1 MDTPQAQNLPR
12 IITREE
18 MIKMMQE
25 RIKNN
30 KPRKPRRCGTIIG
43 GVLGTKAG
51 NPAMGAQAGNAIGG
65 IAEGILNKIGGR

>member
-25 RIKNN
+25 QIKNN
-30 KPRKPRRCGTIIG
+30 KPRKPRR
-43 GVLGTKAG
+43 
-51 NPAMGAQAGNAIGG
+51 
-65 IAEGILNKIGGR
+65 

>member
-25 RIKNN
+25 R
-30 KPRKPRRCGTIIG
+30 KPRRTQKGSG
-43 GVLGTKAG
+43 R
-51 NPAMGAQAGNAIGG
+51 G
-65 IAEGILNKIGGR
+65 IKIKFGLSLKIHLY

>member
-30 KPRKPRRCGTIIG
+30 KPRKPRRCGYAVMMERRTQKG
-43 GVLGTKAG
+43 SASRRDVV
-51 NPAMGAQAGNAIGG
+51 
-65 IAEGILNKIGGR
+65 EEE

>member
-1 MDTPQAQNLPR
+1 MNTPQAQNLPR

-30 KPRKPRRCGTIIG
+30 KPRKPRRCGYAVMMERET
-43 GVLGTKAG
+43 LSKR
-51 NPAMGAQAGNAIGG
+51 
-65 IAEGILNKIGGR
+65 NKN